1 MMEDQMTNEPQYPE
15 AELARLA
22 DGSLPEQRAAEL
34 RAQVATSQQLQQAL
48 AEQERAVAFARS
60 AHTQA
65 PDSLRRWVDEQT
77 RAASPVRQ
85 RRWLRISFALPAMA
99 VAAAAIAAL
108 VIVVSG
114 GSSAPTLQQT
124 THLALASAIAP
135 APSVSPGNRTVLTD
149 TGAGIPFP
157 NWGPTGWKPSGA
169 RVDKLGGRTIATV
182 FYALPDGNRIG
193 YTIVGGAPITVKG
206 GTTQDVGGVQYTFL
220 TVGSAHLVTWV
231 QSGHTCVVA
240 GRAVSNQMLLHL
252 VTA

>member
-1 MMEDQMTNEPQYPE
+1 MEDQMTNEPQFPE

-34 RAQVATSQQLQQAL
+34 RAEVAKSPQLQQAL
-48 AEQERAVAFARS
+48 AEQERAIAFARS
-60 AHTQA
+60 AEPQT

-85 RRWLRISFALPAMA
+85 RRRLRISFALPAMA

-108 VIVVSG
+108 IIVVSA
-114 GSSAPTLQQT
+114 GSNAPTLQQT
-124 THLALASAIAP
+124 TNLALASRTAP

-169 RVDKLGGRTIATV
+169 RVDKLGGRTIVTV
-182 FYALPDGNRIG
+182 FYKNPEGAKVG
-193 YTIVGGAPITVKG
+193 YAIVGGAPIAVNG
-206 GTTQDVGGVQYTFL
+206 GTAQDVGGVQYTFL
-220 TVGSAHLVTWV
+220 TIGATHLVTWV

-240 GRAVSNQMLLHL
+240 GRAVSNQTLLHL